1 MSVFFSPVP
10 GPVSPELIEE
20 ADDDIMLEGN
30 RLAVPS
36 GSCDNEVKRH

>member
-1 MSVFFSPVP
+1 MSVFFSPVSP
-10 GPVSPELIEE
+10 GLNEE

-36 GSCDNEVKRH
+36 VLVIMK